1 MKTRV
6 SGGGKTMERTNKKN
20 RILTF
25 LKTKGFILL
34 LDIIAVNLA
43 FLLALHIRFF
53 VNGHFVGRQGV
64 YLELFWRIAP
74 FYTLACIPVF
84 FLFRLYG
91 GLQQYAG
98 LNDLNRIIKA
108 NIVTF
113 ILQIAISVVVLAIRP
128 MEPDIHRMPFSY
140 YVIGAVLQFI
150 YMALI
155 RFSRKIFMIEKAKLD
170 NKKINKVPAMIIGS
184 GDLGL
189 KVLHH
194 LESNTLYKPVAIA
207 GKDSGWLM
215 DGVPVVAMDEIEDQ
229 IKEKEIQAVFIA
241 EKDLTREERDHIKE
255 VSVGLEMDDFTGYMS
270 NQAGFLPLTNLLEVI
285 DMPIVVNVEGTEQQ
299 FNSADECLSALPGEY
314 DVIKVQATKLVL
326 KKREEDTSWMKAYK
340 EQTGYEVSYF

>member
-1 MKTRV
+1 
-6 SGGGKTMERTNKKN
+6 MERTKKKN

-43 FLLALHIRFF
+43 YLLALHIRFF
-53 VNGHFVGRQGV
+53 VNGHFVGRQGI

-74 FYTLACIPVF
+74 FYTIAAIPVF

-108 NIVTF
+108 NVVTL
-113 ILQIAISVVVLAIRP
+113 IIQIIISLIVLALKP
-128 MEPDIHRMPFSY
+128 MQDIHRMPFSY

-155 RFSRKIFMIEKAKLD
+155 RFSKKIFMVEKAKID
-170 NKKINKVPAMIIGS
+170 SKKSNKIPALIIGS
-184 GDLGL
+184 GDLGQ

-194 LESNTLYKPVAIA
+194 LESNTLYRPVAIA
-207 GKDSGWLM
+207 GKDSGWMM
-215 DGVPVVAMDEIEDQ
+215 DGVPVVSMDEIEEQ

-241 EKDLTREERDHIKE
+241 DKDLNKEQRDHIRQIAE
-255 VSVGLEMDDFTGYMS
+255 GLEMDDFTGYMS
-270 NQAGFLPLTNLLEVI
+270 NQVGFLPLTNLLEVI
-285 DMPIVVNVEGTEQQ
+285 DMPIVVEVDGNEQK
-299 FNSADECLSALPGEY
+299 FDSAEECLSTLPGEY

-326 KKREEDTSWMKAYK
+326 KKREEDTSWMKVYQ
-340 EQTGYEVSYF
+340 EQTGREVSYF

>member
-1 MKTRV
+1 
-6 SGGGKTMERTNKKN
+6 MEQTKKKN

-43 FLLALHIRFF
+43 YLLALHIRFF

-74 FYTLACIPVF
+74 FYTIAAIPVF
-84 FLFRLYG
+84 FIFRLYG

-108 NIVTF
+108 NVVTF
-113 ILQIAISVVVLAIRP
+113 ILQIAISIIVLAVRP
-128 MEPDIHRMPFSY
+128 LEPDIHRMPFSY

-155 RFSRKIFMIEKAKLD
+155 RFSKKIFMVEKAKID
-170 NKKINKVPAMIIGS
+170 SKKSNKVPALIIGS
-184 GDLGL
+184 GDLGQ

-207 GKDSGWLM
+207 GKDSGWMM
-215 DGVPVVAMDEIEDQ
+215 DGVPVVSMDEIEEQ

-241 EKDLTREERDHIKE
+241 DKDLSKEQRDHIRQIVE
-255 VSVGLEMDDFTGYMS
+255 GLEMDDFTGYMS
-270 NQAGFLPLTNLLEVI
+270 NQVGFLPLTNLLEVI
-285 DMPIVVNVEGTEQQ
+285 DMPIVVEVDGNEQK
-299 FNSADECLSALPGEY
+299 FDSAEECLSTLPGEY

-326 KKREEDTSWMKAYK
+326 KKREEDTSWMKVYQ
-340 EQTGYEVSYF
+340 EQTGREVSYF

>member
-1 MKTRV
+1 
-6 SGGGKTMERTNKKN
+6 MERTKKKN

-43 FLLALHIRFF
+43 YLIALHTRFF
-53 VNGHFVGRQGV
+53 VNGHFVGRQGI

-74 FYTLACIPVF
+74 FYTIAAIPVF
-84 FLFRLYG
+84 FCFRLYG

-108 NIVTF
+108 NVVTL
-113 ILQIAISVVVLAIRP
+113 ILQIVISIVVLALRP
-128 MEPDIHRMPFSY
+128 LEQNIHRMPFSY

-155 RFSRKIFMIEKAKLD
+155 RFSKKIFMVEKAKID
-170 NKKINKVPAMIIGS
+170 SKKSNKVPALIIGS
-184 GDLGL
+184 GDLGQ
-189 KVLHH
+189 KVRHH
-194 LESNTLYKPVAIA
+194 LDNNTLYRPVAIA
-207 GKDSGWLM
+207 GKDSGWMM
-215 DGVPVVAMDEIEDQ
+215 DGVPVVSMDEIEEQ

-241 EKDLTREERDHIKE
+241 DKDLSKEQRDHIRQIAE
-255 VSVGLEMDDFTGYMS
+255 GLEMDDFTGYMS
-270 NQAGFLPLTNLLEVI
+270 NQVGFLPLTNLLEVI
-285 DMPIVVNVEGTEQQ
+285 DMPIVVEVDGNEQK
-299 FNSADECLSALPGEY
+299 FDSAEECLSTLPGEY

-326 KKREEDTSWMKAYK
+326 KKREEDTSWMKVYQ
-340 EQTGYEVSYF
+340 EQTGREVSYF

>member
-1 MKTRV
+1 
-6 SGGGKTMERTNKKN
+6 MEQTKKKN

-43 FLLALHIRFF
+43 YLLALHIRFF

-74 FYTLACIPVF
+74 FYTLASIPVF

-108 NIVTF
+108 NVVTF
-113 ILQIAISVVVLAIRP
+113 ILQIAISIIVLAVRP
-128 MEPDIHRMPFSY
+128 LEPDIHRMPFSY

-155 RFSRKIFMIEKAKLD
+155 RFSKKIFMVEKAKID
-170 NKKINKVPAMIIGS
+170 SKKSNKVPALIIGS
-184 GDLGL
+184 GDLGQ

-194 LESNTLYKPVAIA
+194 LENNTLYKPVAIA
-207 GKDSGWLM
+207 GKDSGWMM
-215 DGVPVVAMDEIEDQ
+215 DGVPVISMNEIEDQ
-229 IKEKEIQAVFIA
+229 IKEKEIEAVFIA
-241 EKDLTREERDHIKE
+241 DKDLNKEQRDHIRQIAE
-255 VSVGLEMDDFTGYMS
+255 ELEMDDFTGYMS
-270 NQAGFLPLTNLLEVI
+270 NQVGFLPLTNLLEVI
-285 DMPIVVNVEGTEQQ
+285 DMPIVVEVDGNEQK
-299 FNSADECLSALPGEY
+299 FDSAEECLSALPGEY

-326 KKREEDTSWMKAYK
+326 KKREEDTSWMKVYQ
-340 EQTGYEVSYF
+340 EQTGREVSYF

>member
-1 MKTRV
+1 
-6 SGGGKTMERTNKKN
+6 MERTKKKN

-43 FLLALHIRFF
+43 YLIALHIRFF
-53 VNGHFVGRQGV
+53 VNGHFVGRQGI

-74 FYTLACIPVF
+74 FYTIAAIPVF
-84 FLFRLYG
+84 FCFRLYG

-108 NIVTF
+108 NVVTL
-113 ILQIAISVVVLAIRP
+113 ILQIVISIVVLALRP
-128 MEPDIHRMPFSY
+128 LEQNIHRMPFSY

-155 RFSRKIFMIEKAKLD
+155 RFSKKIFMVEKAKID
-170 NKKINKVPAMIIGS
+170 SKKSNKVPALIIGS
-184 GDLGL
+184 GDLGQ
-189 KVLHH
+189 KVRHH
-194 LESNTLYKPVAIA
+194 LDNNTLYRPVAIA
-207 GKDSGWLM
+207 GKDSGWMM
-215 DGVPVVAMDEIEDQ
+215 DGVPVVSMDEIEEQ

-241 EKDLTREERDHIKE
+241 DKDLSKEQRDHIRQIAE
-255 VSVGLEMDDFTGYMS
+255 GLEMDDFTGYMS
-270 NQAGFLPLTNLLEVI
+270 NQVGFLPLTNVLEVI
-285 DMPIVVNVEGTEQQ
+285 DMPIVVEVDGNEQK
-299 FNSADECLSALPGEY
+299 FDSAEECLSTLHGEY

-326 KKREEDTSWMKAYK
+326 KKREEDTSWMKVYQ
-340 EQTGYEVSYF
+340 EQTGREVSYF

>member
-1 MKTRV
+1 
-6 SGGGKTMERTNKKN
+6 MERTKKKN

-43 FLLALHIRFF
+43 YLIALHIRFF
-53 VNGHFVGRQGV
+53 VNGHFVGRQGI

-74 FYTLACIPVF
+74 FYTIAAIPVF
-84 FLFRLYG
+84 FCFRLYG

-108 NIVTF
+108 NVV
-113 ILQIAISVVVLAIRP
+113 ISIVVLALRP
-128 MEPDIHRMPFSY
+128 LEQNIHRMPFSY

-155 RFSRKIFMIEKAKLD
+155 RFSKKIFMVEKAKID
-170 NKKINKVPAMIIGS
+170 SKKSNKVPALIIGS
-184 GDLGL
+184 GDLGQ
-189 KVLHH
+189 KVRHH
-194 LESNTLYKPVAIA
+194 LDNNTLYRPVAIA
-207 GKDSGWLM
+207 GKDSGWMM
-215 DGVPVVAMDEIEDQ
+215 DGVPVVSMDEIEEQ

-241 EKDLTREERDHIKE
+241 DKDLSKEQRDHIRQIAE
-255 VSVGLEMDDFTGYMS
+255 GLEMDDFTGYMS
-270 NQAGFLPLTNLLEVI
+270 NQVGFLPLTNLLEVI
-285 DMPIVVNVEGTEQQ
+285 DMPIVVEVDGNEQK
-299 FNSADECLSALPGEY
+299 FDSAEECLSTLPGEY

-326 KKREEDTSWMKAYK
+326 KKREEDTSWMKVYQ
-340 EQTGYEVSYF
+340 EQTGREVSYF

>member
-1 MKTRV
+1 
-6 SGGGKTMERTNKKN
+6 MEQTKKKN
-20 RILTF
+20 RIHTF

-43 FLLALHIRFF
+43 YLLALHIRFF

-74 FYTLACIPVF
+74 FYTIAAIPVF

-108 NIVTF
+108 NVVTF
-113 ILQIAISVVVLAIRP
+113 ILQIAISIIVLAVRP
-128 MEPDIHRMPFSY
+128 LEPDIHRMPFSY

-155 RFSRKIFMIEKAKLD
+155 RFSKKIFMVEKAKID
-170 NKKINKVPAMIIGS
+170 SKKSNKVPALIIGS
-184 GDLGL
+184 GDLGQ

-194 LESNTLYKPVAIA
+194 LENNTLYRPVAIA
-207 GKDSGWLM
+207 GKDSGWMM
-215 DGVPVVAMDEIEDQ
+215 DGVPVVPMEEIEEQ
-229 IKEKEIQAVFIA
+229 IKDKEIKAVFIA
-241 EKDLTREERDHIKE
+241 DKDLSKEQRDHIRQIAE
-255 VSVGLEMDDFTGYMS
+255 GLEMDDFTGYMS
-270 NQAGFLPLTNLLEVI
+270 NQVGFLPLTNLLEVI
-285 DMPIVVNVEGTEQQ
+285 DMPIVVEVDGNEQK
-299 FNSADECLSALPGEY
+299 FDSAEECLSTLPGEY

-326 KKREEDTSWMKAYK
+326 KKREEDTSWMKVYQ
-340 EQTGYEVSYF
+340 EQTGREVSYF

>member
-1 MKTRV
+1 
-6 SGGGKTMERTNKKN
+6 MERTKKKN

-43 FLLALHIRFF
+43 YLIALHIRFF
-53 VNGHFVGRQGV
+53 VNGHFVGRQGI

-74 FYTLACIPVF
+74 FYTIAAIPVF
-84 FLFRLYG
+84 FCFRLYG

-108 NIVTF
+108 NVVTL
-113 ILQIAISVVVLAIRP
+113 ILQIVISIVVLALRP
-128 MEPDIHRMPFSY
+128 LEQNIHRMPFSY

-155 RFSRKIFMIEKAKLD
+155 RFSKKIFMVEKAKID
-170 NKKINKVPAMIIGS
+170 SKKSNKVPALIIGS
-184 GDLGL
+184 GDLGQ
-189 KVLHH
+189 KVRHH
-194 LESNTLYKPVAIA
+194 LDNNTLYRPVAIA
-207 GKDSGWLM
+207 GKDSGWMM
-215 DGVPVVAMDEIEDQ
+215 DGVPVVSMDEIEEQ

-241 EKDLTREERDHIKE
+241 DKDLSKEQRDHIRQIAE
-255 VSVGLEMDDFTGYMS
+255 GLEMDDFTGYMS
-270 NQAGFLPLTNLLEVI
+270 NQVGFLPLTNLLEVI
-285 DMPIVVNVEGTEQQ
+285 DMPIVVEVDGNEQK
-299 FNSADECLSALPGEY
+299 FDSAEECLSTLPGEY

-326 KKREEDTSWMKAYK
+326 KKREEDTSWMKVYQ
-340 EQTGYEVSYF
+340 EQTGREVSYF